1 MANCLIITGVT
12 GQGDDCDVSFGGL
25 LKVYIGNKSQVVS
38 IGKSSDNTVTG
49 ITMSSGAKFYRFEFD
64 DVVGS
69 GLEEAVQG
77 DAGGFVQQT
86 LSMTLRNLNQTKKQV
101 LSKLKRGKLIAIV
114 QEPDGTYKLAGE
126 SGFGLQIAGGG
137 ALTISRGV
145 AATDQGGAT
154 LSLVGVTL
162 DFANDV
168 SSSIISGIVA

>member
-1 MANCLIITGVT
+1 MAACLIITGIT
-12 GQGDDCDVSFGGL
+12 GQGDDCDSSFGGL
-25 LKVYIGNKSQVVS
+25 LKCYITNKSQIS
-38 IGKSSDNTVTG
+38 AIGKSSNNT
-49 ITMSSGAKFYRFEFD
+49 ITAITLTSGAKFYEFEFD
-64 DVVGS
+64 NVVGA

-86 LSMTLRNLNQTKKQV
+86 LTMTLRNMNQTKKQV
-101 LSKLKRGKLIAIV
+101 LSKLKRGKLAALV

-126 SGFGLQIAGGG
+126 TGFGLQVAGGG

-162 DFANDV
+162 DFSNDV
-168 SSSIISGIVA
+168 SSSIVSAIVA